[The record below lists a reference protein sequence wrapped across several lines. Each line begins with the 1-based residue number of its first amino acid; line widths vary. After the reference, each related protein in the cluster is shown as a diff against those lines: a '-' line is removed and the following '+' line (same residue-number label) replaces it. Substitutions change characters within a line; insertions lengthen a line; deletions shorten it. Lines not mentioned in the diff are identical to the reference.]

1 MPLSALFHTYPR
13 ALGPSHEAQ
22 SLPRV
27 VPRGP
32 RRSAT
37 QRTSGAKV
45 EIFEFPASTLPLPLP
60 SQRRRDHDSG
70 WTTTATARKSSGLV
84 PQPSYLLSVCNTLAF
99 RLASLPPCLSTHAL
113 FPPQTNA
120 SPTSTPRR
128 NTLTSALPDAHH
140 PSPIPLLPPS
150 PLPSNT
156 TPCRQHTLTPSSH
169 HAHINPA
176 TAKISH
182 TTLL

>member
-45 EIFEFPASTLPLPLP
+45 EIFEFPLDTGCHYLSPLN
-60 SQRRRDHDSG
+60 DG
-70 WTTTATARKSSGLV
+70 GITTTATGARKSSGLV
-84 PQPSYLLSVCNTLAF
+84 PQPSYLLSKPPPAS
-99 RLASLPPCLSTHAL
+99 RLASLPPCLPTHAL

-120 SPTSTPRR
+120 SPTFHPRR
-128 NTLTSALPDAHH
+128 TILTSALPDVLYTTHH
-140 PSPIPLLPPS
+140 CSYWLLPP
-150 PLPSNT
+150 T
-156 TPCRQHTLTPSSH
+156 TPCLH
-169 HAHINPA
+169 
-176 TAKISH
+176 
-182 TTLL
+182 

>member
-1 MPLSALFHTYPR
+1 M
-13 ALGPSHEAQ
+13 
-22 SLPRV
+22 

-70 WTTTATARKSSGLV
+70 WTTTATARNSSGLV

-128 NTLTSALPDAHH
+128 TTLTSALPDAYH
-140 PSPIPLLPPS
+140 PPQTHCSSSLLPLQQPLLTQNISPHLTRLLT
-150 PLPSNT
+150 PLPLKPPR
-156 TPCRQHTLTPSSH
+156 TP
-169 HAHINPA
+169 
-176 TAKISH
+176 
-182 TTLL
+182 